1 MKASKCI
8 ESILSSTLSTSNLI
22 WVFFLILILSYGV
35 MISSFAMDCKNI
47 GARCVEGP
55 ETREIEGYRVF
66 KECWNY
72 EDSFECVYPSQNS
85 CNALREEGCVHIRGD
100 NDVVDKLSGSLDEC
114 LVKYKNT
121 DQCLS
126 HKKNYVCYDDK
137 ESVDEHTRID
147 LKNQKLQKKIR
158 CSKGPLC
165 LDGSCFK
172 DLDQEKDQ
180 AQQSKE
186 NISDMQKALSQISAA
201 QEMAL
206 DQIRDG
212 DSNIV
217 SVFKGEALSCKKNPT
232 LGFRDCCGASP
243 KGWGVGI
250 GFTKCPSDAK
260 AMAERRQAGHCI
272 NLGTYCSKKI
282 KGFGCIEKK
291 QTYCC
296 FGGRL
301 QKIIQE
307 QGRTPQ
313 LGIGFGSAESP
324 DCRGLTIEE
333 LSNLDFD
340 KINFEEFYQG
350 LMEKYKTPNIARDN
364 ARVTDAFKSIQEDF
378 NTTGSNNKE
387 LKDRTDQAHFRNKKF
402 ESEVVDEET
411 GIARNRSH
419 L

>member
-1 MKASKCI
+1 MRASKYI

-22 WVFFLILILSYGV
+22 LICFYILILSYGV
-35 MISSFAMDCKNI
+35 MISSFAMGCKNI
-47 GARCVEGP
+47 GARCTEGP
-55 ETREIEGYRVF
+55 EIREIEGYRVF

-85 CNALREEGCVHIRGD
+85 CDALREEGCVHIRGD
-100 NDVVDKLSGSLDEC
+100 NDLAQKLSSSLDEC

-126 HKKNYVCYDDK
+126 HKKNYVCYRDT
-137 ESVDEHTRID
+137 ESIEEQQRID

-165 LDGSCFK
+165 LDGNCFT
-172 DLDQEKDQ
+172 ESSEERS
-180 AQQSKE
+180 QQSKE
-186 NISDMQKALSQISAA
+186 NMKDMQNALSQISAA
-201 QEMAL
+201 QEMGL

-212 DSNIV
+212 NSNIV
-217 SVFKGEALSCKKNPT
+217 SVFKGEALQCKKNPT

-243 KGWGVGI
+243 KGWGTSI
-250 GFTKCPSDAK
+250 GLAKCSSDAK

-282 KGFGCIEKK
+282 KGPGCIEKK

-307 QGRTPQ
+307 QGRASQ
-313 LGIGFGSAESP
+313 LGLGFGLAQSP

-340 KINFEEFYQG
+340 KINFEEFYQD
-350 LMEKYKTPNIARDN
+350 LMNKYKTPNIAKDN

-378 NTTGSNNKE
+378 SKKDNNIAQ

-402 ESEVVDEET
+402 KSEVVDEET
-411 GIARNRSH
+411 DIARNRSH